1 MSHEFAL
8 NGNPQNPYCQ
18 GIPGVVAA
26 YHQAIQSVDLWGP
39 TNMAPVINHVK
50 RFAEAAMR
58 QNQQV
63 RTFHASLTVLLLH
76 VLRFLLLFCICV
88 QSYFVLLVL
97 TDGDITDMEQ
107 TKRAIIES
115 SSLPMSII
123 IVGVGGASFE
133 KMVELDA
140 DDNK

>member
-50 RFAEAAMR
+50 RFAEAAMK

-63 RTFHASLTVLLLH
+63 
-76 VLRFLLLFCICV
+76 
-88 QSYFVLLVL
+88 
-97 TDGDITDMEQ
+97 
-107 TKRAIIES
+107 
-115 SSLPMSII
+115 
-123 IVGVGGASFE
+123 
-133 KMVELDA
+133 
-140 DDNK
+140 